1 MSQIKDNFEREKSK
15 KRFAGNINQNDMDF
29 EDKAHDR
36 SLSCENAGSSNSQEN
51 DQIME
56 KVSDIKD
63 TDEGMYSYISDDDLE
78 EEHENQQQKSQQ
90 ENNRILVPS

>member
-1 MSQIKDNFEREKSK
+1 
-15 KRFAGNINQNDMDF
+15 MDF
-29 EDKAHDR
+29 EDKAHEE
-36 SLSCENAGSSNSQEN
+36 SLSCENAGSSKSNEN

-78 EEHENQQQKSQQ
+78 EENDLQQQKT
-90 ENNRILVPS
+90 

>member
-1 MSQIKDNFEREKSK
+1 
-15 KRFAGNINQNDMDF
+15 MDF
-29 EDKAHDR
+29 EDKAHEE
-36 SLSCENAGSSNSQEN
+36 SLSCENAGSSKSNEN

-78 EEHENQQQKSQQ
+78 E
-90 ENNRILVPS
+90 